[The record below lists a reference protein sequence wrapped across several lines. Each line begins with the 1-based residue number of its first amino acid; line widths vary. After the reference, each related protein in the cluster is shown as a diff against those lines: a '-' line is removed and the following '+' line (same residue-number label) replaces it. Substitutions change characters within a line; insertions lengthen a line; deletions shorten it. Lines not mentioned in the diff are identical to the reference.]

1 MSMPESRDRARPL
14 LAPSILT
21 ADLGHLTDEIRRA
34 ETAGVD
40 YIHLDVMDGR
50 FVPNISIGIPII
62 AAVRNATSLPLDVHL
77 MIVQPEMYI
86 HPFAEAGADILTVH
100 VEACPHVHRTL
111 QQIRE
116 AGCQAGLAINPGT
129 AIGALEPLTEM
140 VDLVLV
146 MSVNPG
152 FGGQAFIPSVLPKL
166 QRARKMLDAAGSAAL
181 LEIDGG
187 IKPENA
193 RLVWEAGAD
202 IIVAGS
208 AVYRSDITVAEAVAR
223 FRSVFED

>member
-1 MSMPESRDRARPL
+1 MPEDVTRTRPL

-21 ADLGHLTDEIRRA
+21 ADLGHLADEILRA
-34 ETAGVD
+34 EMAGVD

-50 FVPNISIGIPII
+50 FVPNISIGLPVIE
-62 AAVRNATSLPLDVHL
+62 AVRKATSLPIDVHL
-77 MIVQPEMYI
+77 MIVQPELYI
-86 HPFAEAGADILTVH
+86 SQFAAAGADILTVH

-116 AGCQAGLAINPGT
+116 AGCQAGIALNPGT
-129 AIGALEPLTEM
+129 PPSQLEYLASV

-152 FGGQAFIPSVLPKL
+152 FGGQSFIPEALPKL
-166 QRARKMLDAAGSAAL
+166 GMVRRLLDEADSNAL
-181 LEIDGG
+181 IEIDGG

-193 RLVWEAGAD
+193 REVWERGAD
-202 IIVAGS
+202 VLVAGS
-208 AVYRSDITVAEAVAR
+208 AIYTPQRTVQAAVERFHAAFEA
-223 FRSVFED
+223 

>member
-1 MSMPESRDRARPL
+1 MPDSRDRARPL

-21 ADLGHLTDEIRRA
+21 ADLGHLTDEIHRA
-34 ETAGVD
+34 ESAGVD

-50 FVPNISIGIPII
+50 FVPNISIGLPII
-62 AAVRNATSLPLDVHL
+62 SAVREATTLPLDVHL
-77 MIVQPEMYI
+77 MIVEPERYI
-86 HPFAEAGADILTVH
+86 TQFARAGADILTVH
-100 VEACPHVHRTL
+100 LEACPHVHRTL

-129 AIGALEPLTEM
+129 PVDALEFLAEM

-152 FGGQAFIPSVLPKL
+152 FGGQSFIPTVLPKL
-166 QRARKMLDAAGSAAL
+166 MRVRRIFETAGTNAQI
-181 LEIDGG
+181 EIDGG

-193 RLVWEAGAD
+193 REVWDAGAD
-202 IIVAGS
+202 ILVAGS
-208 AVYRSDITVAEAVAR
+208 AVYRPDVSVAEAVDQ

>member
-1 MSMPESRDRARPL
+1 MPESPDRARPL

-21 ADLGHLTDEIRRA
+21 ADLGHLTEEIRRA
-34 ETAGVD
+34 ESAGVD

-50 FVPNISIGIPII
+50 FVPNISIGLPII
-62 AAVRNATSLPLDVHL
+62 AAVRAATSLPLDVHL
-77 MIVQPEMYI
+77 MIVEPERYI
-86 HPFAEAGADILTVH
+86 TQFAQAGADILTVH
-100 VEACPHVHRTL
+100 LEACPHVHRTL

-129 AIGALEPLTEM
+129 PIDALEYLAEM

-152 FGGQAFIPSVLPKL
+152 FGGQSFIPTVVPKL
-166 QRARKMLDAAGSAAL
+166 RLARQILATAGAVAQI
-181 LEIDGG
+181 EIDGG

-193 RLVWEAGAD
+193 RQVWEAGAD
-202 IIVAGS
+202 ILVAGS
-208 AVYRSDITVAEAVAR
+208 AVYRPDVSVAEAVER